1 MLKKNKKKGLIIYL
15 GTVFGITL
23 LMGFLVRAAFRN
35 NQPVSIYA
43 GVQMLYPAMGVII
56 AVFFTRKDL
65 FQKMKRIYWTYLI
78 AGVVSIL
85 ALVLYTFSGSSLSTT
100 MISIAVTIGA
110 LLMFV
115 WIFLMDSPTRNA
127 SGFGLGNKNVRT
139 FIKYV
144 LLFLAFQIM
153 DIVVSTVYLFLIGE
167 LAFSDLSQM
176 IQSAP
181 STAAVFIV
189 KLFLLIPGFFLNFM
203 CFWGEEYGWRYF
215 LQPLLQKRYGV
226 CKGLVL
232 VGVIWAVW
240 HLPLTLYYYSP
251 EAPMQEMVYRIVFC
265 ICLSF
270 VMGYFYMKL
279 NSIWLPAI
287 MHCLNNGMG
296 ALFTNPTAASQTE
309 ARILSWPD
317 VFVSSIIIL
326 ILTIPFFVLCH
337 RMKEKFVRSPKL
349 CE

>member
-1 MLKKNKKKGLIIYL
+1 MLKKNEKKGLIIYL

-85 ALVLYTFSGSSLSTT
+85 ALVLYTLSGSSFFTEV
-100 MISIAVTIGA
+100 IFYAGTIGS
-110 LLMFV
+110 LLMFL
-115 WIFLMDSPTRNA
+115 WIFLMDSPMRKA
-127 SGFGLGNKNVRT
+127 CGFGLGNKNIRT

-144 LLFLAFQIM
+144 ILFFGFRIM
-153 DIVVSTVYLFLIGE
+153 YWVVSIAYLFLIGE
-167 LAFSDLSQM
+167 LTFSDLSQM
-176 IQSAP
+176 IHSAP
-181 STAAVFIV
+181 SIAAVFLV

-215 LQPLLQKRYGV
+215 LQPYLQKRYGT

-251 EAPMQEMVYRIVFC
+251 EAPMQEMTFRIVFC

-279 NSIWLPAI
+279 NSIWLPVT
-287 MHCLNNGMG
+287 MHFLNNGMSSLL
-296 ALFTNPTAASQTE
+296 ANPTEASQ
-309 ARILSWPD
+309 ASGSIISWPD
-317 VFVSSIIIL
+317 VVVGSIIIL
-326 ILTIPFFVLCH
+326 MLTIPFFVLCH
-337 RMKEKFVRSPKL
+337 RMKEKCAGSSKL

>member
-1 MLKKNKKKGLIIYL
+1 
-15 GTVFGITL
+15 
-23 LMGFLVRAAFRN
+23 
-35 NQPVSIYA
+35 
-43 GVQMLYPAMGVII
+43 
-56 AVFFTRKDL
+56 
-65 FQKMKRIYWTYLI
+65 
-78 AGVVSIL
+78 
-85 ALVLYTFSGSSLSTT
+85 
-100 MISIAVTIGA
+100 MIH
-110 LLMFV
+110 
-115 WIFLMDSPTRNA
+115 
-127 SGFGLGNKNVRT
+127 
-139 FIKYV
+139 
-144 LLFLAFQIM
+144 
-153 DIVVSTVYLFLIGE
+153 
-167 LAFSDLSQM
+167 
-176 IQSAP
+176 SAP
-181 STAAVFIV
+181 STAAVFLV

-215 LQPLLQKRYGV
+215 LQPLLQKRYGI

>member
-1 MLKKNKKKGLIIYL
+1 MLKKNEKKGLIIYL

-23 LMGFLVRAAFRN
+23 LMGFLVRAAFQN
-35 NQPVSIYA
+35 NQPVSSYA
-43 GVQMLYPAMGVII
+43 SVQMLYPAMGVII
-56 AVFFTRKDL
+56 AVFFTHKAL
-65 FQKMKRIYWTYLI
+65 FQKMKRIYLSYLI
-78 AGVVSIL
+78 AGAVCII
-85 ALVLYTFSGSSLSTT
+85 ALVLYTLSGSSFFTEV
-100 MISIAVTIGA
+100 IFYAGTIGS
-110 LLMFV
+110 LLMFL
-115 WIFLMDSPTRNA
+115 WIFLMDSPMRKA
-127 SGFGLGNKNVRT
+127 CGFGLGNKNIRT

-144 LLFLAFQIM
+144 ILFFGFRIM
-153 DIVVSTVYLFLIGE
+153 YWVVSIAYLFLIGE
-167 LAFSDLSQM
+167 LTFSDLSQM
-176 IQSAP
+176 IHSAP
-181 STAAVFIV
+181 SIAAVFLV

-226 CKGLVL
+226 CNGLVL

-251 EAPMQEMVYRIVFC
+251 EAPMQEMVYRIVFG

-287 MHCLNNGMG
+287 LHCLNNGMG

>member
-1 MLKKNKKKGLIIYL
+1 MLKKNEKKGLIIYL

-78 AGVVSIL
+78 AGVVCIL
-85 ALVLYTFSGSSLSTT
+85 ALVLYTFSGSSLFTA
-100 MISIAVTIGA
+100 MISYAGTIGS
-110 LLMFV
+110 LL
-115 WIFLMDSPTRNA
+115 IFLWFFFMDSPMRKA
-127 SGFGLGNKNVRT
+127 CGFGLGKKGVQNFVKYLILF
-139 FIKYV
+139 FI
-144 LLFLAFQIM
+144 FRIM
-153 DIVVSTVYLFLIGE
+153 YQVVSIAYLFFIGE
-167 LAFSDLSQM
+167 YTFSDFSQM
-176 IQSAP
+176 IYSSP
-181 STAAVFIV
+181 STAVIFV
-189 KLFLLIPGFFLNFM
+189 VNLFLLIQMFFTNFIY
-203 CFWGEEYGWRYF
+203 FWGEEYGWRYF
-215 LQPLLQKRYGV
+215 LQPYLQKRYGT

-251 EAPMQEMVYRIVFC
+251 EAPMQEMTFRIVFC

-279 NSIWLPAI
+279 NSIWLPVT
-287 MHCLNNGMG
+287 MHFFNNGMSSLL
-296 ALFTNPTAASQTE
+296 ANPTEASQ
-309 ARILSWPD
+309 ASGSIISWPD
-317 VFVSSIIIL
+317 VVVGSIIIL
-326 ILTIPFFVLCH
+326 MLTIPFFVLCH
-337 RMKEKFVRSPKL
+337 RMKEKCAGSSKL